1 MQLRINITD
10 SEHSVMEVALTLQG
24 RPKTDLP
31 KFIAVQAAVNEAA
44 AVVARK
50 ADKASE

>member
-31 KFIAVQAAVNEAA
+31 KFVVQAAVNEAA